1 MCVSIQRSFY
11 RKLEIVLG
19 SLKKLNNNNN
29 NNNKIKGV
37 AIGSEVVRSASPSV
51 ENRS

>member
-19 SLKKLNNNNN
+19 SLKIKI
-29 NNNKIKGV
+29 KIKIIKIIKGV

-51 ENRS
+51 ESRS